1 MPDRLEDRII
11 MTEKE
16 RLTLLIAGRMAMH
29 WPLQCPMCPD
39 RAAMALDIAETIL
52 ADRGK
57 DG

>member
-1 MPDRLEDRII
+1 